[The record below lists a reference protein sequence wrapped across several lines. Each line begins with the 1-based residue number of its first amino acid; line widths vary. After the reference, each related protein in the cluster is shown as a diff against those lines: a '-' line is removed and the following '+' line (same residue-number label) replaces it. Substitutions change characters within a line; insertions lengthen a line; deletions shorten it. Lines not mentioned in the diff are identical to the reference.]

1 MRTKEES
8 RAIAR
13 AVAEKW
19 WNERKLSAN
28 WTPED
33 ERELANLIM
42 GAISNP
48 EYEKAKDMPLMFA
61 PDVKE
66 WGEAFEALGH
76 SEEPVVA
83 GPSLTLYRCLRE
95 ENQRLRNA
103 IELLRPKQENYVD
116 FENFDTAAE
125 QWNAALEKAGVEHP

>member
-1 MRTKEES
+1 MKHYEFSDEYL
-8 RAIAR
+8 AGWFAR
-13 AVAEKW
+13 HGGRSTNCNPFKLHSEQ
-19 WNERKLSAN
+19 WNAWNDGWNDCDR
-28 WTPED
+28 
-33 ERELANLIM
+33 
-42 GAISNP
+42 GAIDGP
-48 EYEKAKDMPLMFA
+48 K
-61 PDVKE
+61 
-66 WGEAFEALGH
+66 ALGK
-76 SEEPVVA
+76 EA